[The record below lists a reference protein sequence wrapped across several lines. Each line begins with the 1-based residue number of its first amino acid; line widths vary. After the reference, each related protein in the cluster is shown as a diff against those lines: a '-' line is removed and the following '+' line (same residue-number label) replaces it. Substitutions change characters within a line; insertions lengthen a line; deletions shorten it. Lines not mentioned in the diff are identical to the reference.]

1 MITRNLFKI
10 NNASD
15 NYSVNLDELSLLID
29 HIPFACVVVDIKSK
43 VVLGI
48 NYLFTE
54 MTNYGGE
61 ELIGGE
67 ISSLFKRFPLD
78 KVVEGKTYE
87 DLIKVKRKPELAVM
101 LELHHISKKKNLA
114 IIKITESDSVGRE
127 QIAISTKMIYGLE
140 KINRIIFSGEEQQLF
155 QAILSEICE
164 IFSCLGSHLY
174 LINSSHSLLE
184 SFEEG
189 NLNFPNELPMIELER
204 IKSIDYWSP
213 GKRVLTEI
221 QRIGRREGY
230 SSVITI
236 PIGNETI
243 GLLILVSENELI
255 FTKHQEELSLYSTW
269 INQFVNILNK
279 VDKKQKKNLKLL
291 KNDLIYSTFFQQSND
306 CFILINDQQK
316 IINVNEKFSQIL
328 KYSSYELIGQ
338 NIFDIVQNDEFKN
351 VLLKEKKNPV
361 EIINPLFICGRDGN
375 SIPMKMKVIE
385 TILNNGKSNLI
396 ILSDQSS
403 VIKAEET
410 IGKMETQAALGEVIA
425 DFAHEVRNPINDI
438 STGLQ
443 LMRKRIGSEDANL
456 KVIDRMQSN
465 CIKMNDLMESI
476 LSFSRQDIS
485 KFKPFDC
492 CGLLKRINRRFQNKY
507 QKNKIVPH
515 LICKIQDTMVIG
527 AIRSIDQVFTN
538 IINNAIDAMTEKGGE
553 LSIQINKKKD
563 SLDFLEIM
571 IVDTGRGIP
580 EEIKDKMFEPFVS
593 GKERGTGLGLAITKK
608 IIDANDGMI
617 KVESYTSGTIF
628 TVALKLAAKENT

>member
-10 NNASD
+10 NNAPD

-29 HIPFACVVVDIKSK
+29 HIPFACVIVDIMSK

-114 IIKITESDSVGRE
+114 IIKIIESDSVGSE

-140 KINRIIFSGEEQQLF
+140 KINRILFSGEEQQLF
-155 QAILSEICE
+155 QAILFEICE

-174 LINSSHSLLE
+174 LLNSSHSLLE

-230 SSVITI
+230 ASVITI

-255 FTKHQEELSLYSTW
+255 FTQHQEELSLYSTW
-269 INQFVNILNK
+269 INQFVNILNT

-291 KNDLIYSTFFQQSND
+291 KNDLIYSAFFQQSND

-338 NIFDIVQNDEFKN
+338 NIFDIVQNDEVKN
-351 VLLKEKKNPV
+351 VLLKETKNPI
-361 EIINPLFICGRDGN
+361 EIINPLFICDRDGN

-385 TILNNGKSNLI
+385 TILDKGKSNLI

-403 VIKAEET
+403 VINAEEL

-443 LMRKRIGSEDANL
+443 LIRKRIGSEDANL
-456 KVIDRMQSN
+456 KVIDRMQSD

-476 LSFSRQDIS
+476 LSFSRQDLS

-492 CGLLKRINRRFQNKY
+492 CGLLERINRRFQNKY

-515 LICKIQDTMVIG
+515 FICKTQDTMVIG

-563 SLDFLEIM
+563 SLDFLEIK

-608 IIDANDGMI
+608 IIDGHDGMI

-628 TVALKLAAKENT
+628 TVALKLAAKEK